1 MGESRISIFILFSFS
16 KMKDLIQ
23 KYCFYAKETLNRSTD
38 VVTHHYYNLLQ
49 FNEYVSVK
57 KGMLTNINDVAVSDC
72 LDFIAYYRT
81 TPIQYWPNKGKLPS
95 QNTLCEKVKSL
106 RVFFEYLNIVG
117 LSTLNRQAIPKL
129 KKTRDTID
137 MMKAVEYTTFI
148 QAPLFY
154 ENKEIIQLRNQL
166 LIEIPYTTWLR
177 RSEVLRCTFEGFESP
192 NRQFNILGKGGYI
205 DAVFFTEELRWKVT
219 YYKGKLAEFTK
230 HKPIKNDL
238 LFVGLDNKNRGRPLA
253 PKYVNFLFQKYSKK
267 LMEAWKITR
276 PLKPHMERHA
286 FATNCVFAGISQQA
300 TTKLMRHRDP
310 KTTERYYHLN
320 NDRLRGE
327 FDKLG

>member
-1 MGESRISIFILFSFS
+1 
-16 KMKDLIQ
+16 MKNLI
-23 KYCFYAKETLNRSTD
+23 KDYCNYAKNTLWRSED
-38 VVTHHYYNLLQ
+38 VVVHHYYNLNQ
-49 FNEYVSVK
+49 FYEYISLRKGFALSLDTIEVK
-57 KGMLTNINDVAVSDC
+57 DC
-72 LDFIAYYRT
+72 LDFIAYYRI

-106 RVFFEYLNIVG
+106 RVFFEYLNVVG

-137 MMKAVEYTTFI
+137 MMKPQEYQVLH
-148 QAPLFY
+148 QAPLLY
-154 ENKEIIQLRNQL
+154 EDKEILKLRNQL
-166 LIEIPYTTWLR
+166 LIELPYTTWLR
-177 RSEVLRCTFEGFESP
+177 RSEMLRCTFEGFESP
-192 NRQFNILGKGGYI
+192 NRQFDVLGKWGYI

-267 LMEAWKITR
+267 LIEDWKITR
-276 PLKPHMERHA
+276 TLKPHMERHSC
-286 FATNCVFAGISQQA
+286 ATNCVFAGISQQA

-310 KTTERYYHLN
+310 KTTTRYYHLDN
-320 NDRLRGE
+320 NRLRWE

>member
-1 MGESRISIFILFSFS
+1 
-16 KMKDLIQ
+16 MKNLI
-23 KYCFYAKETLNRSTD
+23 KDYCNYAKNTLWRSED
-38 VVTHHYYNLLQ
+38 VVVHNYYNLNQ
-49 FNEYVSVK
+49 FYEYISLRKGFALSLDTIEVK
-57 KGMLTNINDVAVSDC
+57 DC
-72 LDFIAYYRT
+72 LDFIAYYRI

-106 RVFFEYLNIVG
+106 RVFFEYLNVVG

-137 MMKAVEYTTFI
+137 MMKPQEYQVLH
-148 QAPLFY
+148 QAPLLY
-154 ENKEIIQLRNQL
+154 EDKEILKLRNQL

-177 RSEVLRCTFEGFESP
+177 RSEMLRCTFEGFESP
-192 NRQFNILGKGGYI
+192 NRQFDVLGKWGYI

-267 LMEAWKITR
+267 LIEDWKITR
-276 PLKPHMERHA
+276 TLKPHMERHS

-310 KTTERYYHLN
+310 KTTTRYYHLDN
-320 NDRLRGE
+320 NRLRWE

>member
-1 MGESRISIFILFSFS
+1 
-16 KMKDLIQ
+16 MKNLI
-23 KYCFYAKETLNRSTD
+23 KDYCNYAKNTLWRSED
-38 VVTHHYYNLLQ
+38 VVVHHYYNLNQ
-49 FNEYVSVK
+49 FYEYVSLRKGFALSLDTIEVK
-57 KGMLTNINDVAVSDC
+57 DC
-72 LDFIAYYRT
+72 LDFISYYRT
-81 TPIQYWPNKGKLPS
+81 TPIQYWPNKWKFPS

-106 RVFFEYLNIVG
+106 RVFFEYLNVVG

-137 MMKAVEYTTFI
+137 MMKAGEYTTLT

-154 ENKEIIQLRNQL
+154 EEKEIIQLRNQL

-177 RSEVLRCTFEGFESP
+177 RSEVLRCTFEGFEAP

-205 DAVFFTEELRWKVT
+205 DAVFFTEELRQKVA
-219 YYKGKLAEFTK
+219 YYKQKLAEFTRYR
-230 HKPIKNDL
+230 PINNDF
-238 LFVGLDNKNRGRPLA
+238 LFIGLDNKNRGKPLT
-253 PKYVNFLFQKYSKK
+253 PKYVNLLFSKYSKK
-267 LMEAWKITR
+267 LMEAWKIMR

-320 NDRLRGE
+320 NDRLREE